1 MTQYLI
7 RRIILMVPTLVGVS
21 LLVIGMMRLLPG
33 DAVDILVTE
42 NAVAGGNA
50 AFVDLINA
58 ELADEGINPDE
69 ATFQQ
74 RNDTEI
80 RLIDE
85 RLEEKNIDPATATA
99 AQRRDAK
106 NDLSL
111 NAFKDG
117 IRAKLGLDKG
127 YFEQWWSWTSNALQ
141 GDLGKSVKG
150 SVSVGDELQR
160 RLPVSF
166 QLGIFAMI
174 FGALVAIPVGVI
186 SAVRQDSWLDYGS
199 RSIAIA
205 MLALPSFFI
214 ATLHIALGSS
224 WFGYSPPVYYKD
236 LWDSPSINLQMVIPP
251 AIILGCALSG
261 TLMRLN
267 RTQMLEVLRQDYRRT
282 SRSKGV
288 RERVVVIQH
297 AVRNALLPVVT
308 IIGLQV
314 PVLIGGSLVLETI
327 YSIPGIAQYLFIAI
341 KDQDYPIIIAVNMLV
356 ALIIVVT
363 NLLVDVTYAWLDPRV
378 KLS

>member
-1 MTQYLI
+1 MSQYI
-7 RRIILMVPTLVGVS
+7 ARRILLMIPTLLGVS
-21 LLVIGMMRLLPG
+21 LLVIGMMRMLPG

-42 NAVAGGNA
+42 NAVAGGSA
-50 AFVDLINA
+50 AFIDLIDA
-58 ELADEGINPDE
+58 ELEEEGVDPAE

-74 RNDTEI
+74 RNDIEV

-85 RLEEKNIDPATATA
+85 QLVAKDLDPETATA

-111 NAFKDG
+111 KAFKDG
-117 IRAKLGLDKG
+117 IRAELGLDKG
-127 YFEQWWSWTSNALQ
+127 YFAQWWSWISNAVQ
-141 GDLGKSVKG
+141 GDLGQSVKG

-174 FGALVAIPVGVI
+174 FGALIAIPIGVI

-199 RSIAIA
+199 RSTAIA

-214 ATLHIALGSS
+214 ATLHIALGST
-224 WFGYSPPVYYKD
+224 WFGYSPPIYYKD
-236 LWDSPSINLQMVIPP
+236 LWESPGINLQMVIPP
-251 AIILGCALSG
+251 AIILGFALSG
-261 TLMRLN
+261 TLMRLT
-267 RTQMLEVLRQDYRRT
+267 RTQMLEVLRQDYIRT
-282 SRSKGV
+282 ARSKGV
-288 RERVVVIQH
+288 RERVVVVQH

-308 IIGLQV
+308 IVGLQV

-356 ALIIVVT
+356 AIIIVVT
-363 NLLVDVTYAWLDPRV
+363 NLLVDVTYAYLDPRV